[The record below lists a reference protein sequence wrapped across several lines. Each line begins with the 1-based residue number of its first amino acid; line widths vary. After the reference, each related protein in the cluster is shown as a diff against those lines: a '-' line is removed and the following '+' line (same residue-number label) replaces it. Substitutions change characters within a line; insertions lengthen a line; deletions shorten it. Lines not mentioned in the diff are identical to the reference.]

1 MQISTTQTSLGQ
13 QQAAA
18 SSIFSLTN
26 FLPSKTH
33 INHAFIIKLIAD
45 KDKSL
50 DILLDSQILRKINER
65 DISISNVVYGFGN
78 NQLTIGNGQ
87 QMFSET
93 PAFVLRPGG
102 KVFRKFAELTQISS
116 SLRPCQGDL
125 WRGGGWVVVKDV
137 F

>member
-33 INHAFIIKLIAD
+33 INHAFIIIIKLIVD

-50 DILLDSQILRKINER
+50 VILLDSQILRKINEK
-65 DISISNVVYGFGN
+65 DISISNVVYN
-78 NQLTIGNGQ
+78 NQLTIGNG
-87 QMFSET
+87 MFSET

-102 KVFRKFAELTQISS
+102 KVFRKFADLTQISS

-125 WRGGGWVVVKDV
+125 WRGGGGQRCFLKKT
-137 F
+137 

>member
-33 INHAFIIKLIAD
+33 INHAFTIKSIAD

-50 DILLDSQILRKINER
+50 DILLDSQILRKINEK
-65 DISISNVVYGFGN
+65 DISISNVVYN
-78 NQLTIGNGQ
+78 NQLTIGNG
-87 QMFSET
+87 MFSET